1 VVRAGGQV
9 LTHLGRDRRR
19 VTVPDD
25 PVHQPVAHLAYLPLR
40 VAQPRHGGRVRAR
53 LAEPAGNRLS
63 CGRLRP
69 VRFGVR
75 DDGQP
80 GHQELAWAE

>member
-1 VVRAGGQV
+1 VVRAGSQV

-25 PVHQPVAHLAYLPLR
+25 RVHQLIAHLGDLPLR
-40 VAQPRHGGRVRAR
+40 VTQLRQGGRIRAR
-53 LAEPAGNRLS
+53 QAEPAGHPLPR
-63 CGRLRP
+63 GRLRP
-69 VRFGVR
+69 VRVGVR

-80 GHQELAWAE
+80 DHQELVRAE